1 MRPVP
6 LIMVGANPRRAPF
19 VPLSRALED
28 GESRRNLVASLAAHR
43 AVAGALVVATAARAE
58 VYAVVEEGVDGYEA
72 VMALLGACGP
82 TGTAAA
88 AHGCYGEG
96 IDAAAHLFAAVAG
109 ADEFSGGNEDVG
121 AALIRAAGEAR
132 AADALSPSLSALA
145 EAAGRLGRR
154 LDSLS
159 VGESLEAE
167 AATAAELARRV
178 FDHLERRHVLLVGAS
193 PLLEAVAAALGR
205 AGAGQFSTVQT
216 ASGDGDAGVPLNGNP
231 VIAPEALPVALGNA
245 DIVVAA
251 AGGHGAVVDKRLAK
265 AAMRAHRGRPL
276 LLLDVSEPPAR
287 AIDDRVASIDDAF
300 LYTADDLARITRD
313 APWADL
319 GRAPSRQAAIAEAV
333 RDFAYQLT

>member
-1 MRPVP
+1 MP
-6 LIMVGANPRRAPF
+6 LVMVGVNPCRAPF
-19 VPLSRALED
+19 VPLSRVLED
-28 GESRRNLVASLAAHR
+28 GASRRNLIASLMAHR
-43 AVAGALVVATAARAE
+43 VVAGAFVVVTMARAE
-58 VYAVVEEGVDGYEA
+58 VYAVVDEGADGYG
-72 VMALLGACGP
+72 VVTALLGACGP
-82 TGTAAA
+82 VGAIVG

-109 ADEFSGGNEDVG
+109 ADEFSSGEEDVE
-121 AALIRAAGEAR
+121 AALIRAVGEAR
-132 AADALSPSLSALA
+132 AANALSPVLSALA

-154 LDSLS
+154 LDSL
-159 VGESLEAE
+159 GAEESLEAE

-205 AGAGQFSTVQT
+205 AGAGQFSMVRT
-216 ASGDGDAGVPLNGNP
+216 ASGSGDAGVPLNGSP
-231 VIAPEALPVALGNA
+231 VIAPEALPVVLGNA

-251 AGGHGAVVDKRLAK
+251 AGTMPEPLDKHLVK
-265 AAMRAHRGRPL
+265 SAMRARRGRPL
-276 LLLDVSEPPAR
+276 LLVDASEAPAR

-300 LYTADDLARITRD
+300 LYTADDLVRITRD

-333 RDFAYQLT
+333 RDFAYQLA

>member
-1 MRPVP
+1 MP
-6 LIMVGANPRRAPF
+6 LVMVGANPRRAPF

-28 GESRRNLVASLAAHR
+28 GASRRNLVASLAAHR

-58 VYAVVEEGVDGYEA
+58 VYAVVDEGVDGYE
-72 VMALLGACGP
+72 VVTALLGTCGP
-82 TGTAAA
+82 AGAAVA

-96 IDAAAHLFAAVAG
+96 IDAAANLFAAVGG
-109 ADEFSGGNEDVG
+109 ADEFSGGDEDVE
-121 AALIRAAGEAR
+121 AALIRAVGEAR
-132 AADALSPSLSALA
+132 AASALPPVLSALA

-154 LDSLS
+154 LDSL
-159 VGESLEAE
+159 GAEESLEAE

-178 FDHLERRHVLLVGAS
+178 FDHLERRRVLLVGAS

-205 AGAGQFSTVQT
+205 AGAGQFSTVRP
-216 ASGDGDAGVPLNGNP
+216 AGGSGDAGVPLDGSP
-231 VIAPEALPVALGNA
+231 VVAPEALPVVLGNA

-251 AGGHGAVVDKRLAK
+251 AGSVPEPLDKRLVK
-265 AAMRAHRGRPL
+265 SAMRARRGRPL
-276 LLLDVSEPPAR
+276 LLLDVSEAPTR

-300 LYTADDLARITRD
+300 LYTAEDLARITRD

-333 RDFAYQLT
+333 RDFAYQLA